1 MYRIILLLSV
11 FTIIRAEHEFCDGF
25 KTDFDI
31 KKAIGPWHVVAVIPD
46 TNFSRK
52 LDTNFS
58 CYQVDFSEVDEAGLK
73 WMIKERFGKRFDD
86 IIDKVPGEVIR
97 LRYHTDEPF
106 DIWSKAVPGVTGC
119 YKQLLDLSSNEK
131 DINQSKTL
139 DSPTL
144 LHLLETD
151 YGVFLLQVLWG
162 RISAI
167 IYKRDLDVQIEQLR
181 PAYEF
186 LSMYRKN
193 LVEPKLCNLDLLTP
207 TSPKQET
214 NYTMLTKILH

>member
-1 MYRIILLLSV
+1 MYRVSTLFFVFFPLL
-11 FTIIRAEHEFCDGF
+11 RAEHEFCDGF

-73 WMIKERFGKRFDD
+73 WMLKQRFGKPADD
-86 IIDKVPGEVIR
+86 MIDKVPGEVIR

-106 DIWSKAVPGVTGC
+106 DIWSKAIPGVKGC

-131 DINQSKTL
+131 DIHHSKTL

-144 LHLLETD
+144 LHLLETENA
-151 YGVFLLQVLWG
+151 VFLLQVLWG

-167 IYKRDLDVQIEQLR
+167 IYKRELDVYKEQLR

-186 LSMYRKN
+186 LSMYRRN
-193 LVEPKLCNLDLLTP
+193 IEEPKLCNAELLTP
-207 TSPKQET
+207 SPKQQT
-214 NYTMLTKILH
+214 NYTMLTKVLH